1 MLTFINILRYRLKAG
16 FSWKAALKDAYRT
29 ARGIY

>member
-1 MLTFINILRYRLKAG
+1 MLTFISTYMDRRKAG
-16 FSWKAALKDAYRT
+16 FTVKNALKDAYRT